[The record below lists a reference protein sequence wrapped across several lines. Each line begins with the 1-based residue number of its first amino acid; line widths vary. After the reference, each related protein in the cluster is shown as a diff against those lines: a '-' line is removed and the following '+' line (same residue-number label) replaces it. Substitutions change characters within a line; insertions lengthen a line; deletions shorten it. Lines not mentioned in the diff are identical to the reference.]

1 MTLVSFSK
9 ALVTTLEAANILAE
23 RGISCEV
30 INLRS
35 LRPLDR
41 DTIINSVMKTNH
53 LVTVENGW
61 PQYGIGAEIVASVME
76 SECVQLGISCSST
89 THTHTLSL
97 SLSLCFLSF
106 MLLSLSLRS
115 SIRLS

>member
-89 THTHTLSL
+89 THTHTHTLSL
-97 SLSLCFLSF
+97 SLSLLPLIHATVSF
-106 MLLSLSLRS
+106 S
-115 SIRLS
+115 

>member
-61 PQYGIGAEIVASVME
+61 PQYGIGAEIAASVME
-76 SECVQLGISCSST
+76 SECSAGDILFFN
-89 THTHTLSL
+89 HTHTRTHKHTH
-97 SLSLCFLSF
+97 SLCFLSF

-115 SIRLS
+115 SI

>member
-76 SECVQLGISCSST
+76 SECSAGDILFFNH
-89 THTHTLSL
+89 THTRTQTHTLSL
-97 SLSLCFLSF
+97 LPLIHATVSF
-106 MLLSLSLRS
+106 S
-115 SIRLS
+115 

>member
-76 SECVQLGISCSST
+76 SECVQLVDILFFNH
-89 THTHTLSL
+89 THTPAHTHTHKHTLSL
-97 SLSLCFLSF
+97 SLLHLIHATVSF
-106 MLLSLSLRS
+106 S
-115 SIRLS
+115 